1 MAVRDV
7 LRDWLVEALESMG
20 GSGSVLEVSRQVWRR
35 HQRDIENAGDLLYTW
50 QYDLRWAAT
59 ALRKTGRLAE
69 NSRGEPW
76 TLTRTGRA
84 GAE

>member
-7 LRDWLVEALESMG
+7 LRDWLVEALESLG
-20 GSGSVLEVSRQVWRR
+20 GSGSVLEVSQEVWRL
-35 HQRDIENAGDLLYTW
+35 HQREIESTGDLLYSW

-59 ALRKTGRLAE
+59 ALRKTGVLAE

-76 TLTRTGRA
+76 TLARAGRA
-84 GAE
+84 RAE